1 LDILEKV
8 LPSQS
13 MILEQGSCVEVGADD
28 VSRCVAVAETTEG
41 LEYILLVRTS
51 LF

>member
-8 LPSQS
+8 FPSQT
-13 MILEQGSCVEVGADD
+13 MIPEQGSSVEVGADD
-28 VSRCVAVAETTEG
+28 ESRCVAVADTTEG

>member
-1 LDILEKV
+1 
-8 LPSQS
+8 
-13 MILEQGSCVEVGADD
+13 MIPEQGSSVEVGADD
-28 VSRCVAVAETTEG
+28 ESRCVAVADTTEG